1 MKNHTLKYAFAL
13 AILVFFVACS
23 TKKNN
28 FVSRNSHALST
39 KYNILYNGGVALD
52 KGIQDLKLQYKD
64 NFWETLPVERM
75 QVSDQVQE
83 TKTANANFD
92 RAEEKSTKAIQ
103 KHSMNIDGGEK
114 NPQMDEAHLMLG
126 KSRYYD
132 QRFVP
137 ALEAFN
143 YVLYKYPNSD
153 KIYEVKIWRE
163 KTNMRMDNDA
173 LAITNLRKLLKE
185 IKFKD
190 QIFADANATLAQAFL
205 NLKQRDSAVAKLKIA
220 REFTNLNEEK
230 ARYRFILGQVYSDMG
245 FKDSAFA
252 QYDEI
257 IDMKRKSSRNY
268 VIQSHAKQAL
278 QFDYKNGDTIA
289 FLKKFNN
296 LLEDRE
302 NRPFLDVL
310 NHQMGLFYDKNKK
323 QSVAVKYYNKSLKS
337 TSEDQYLKASNH
349 RNLAE
354 IYFDK
359 AKYVTAGKYYDSTLV
374 SLKPRTR
381 EFNLIT
387 KKRLNLEDVIKF
399 EGIAQTNDSIIKI
412 ASLSSSEKEKYYQDY
427 IDKLKKE
434 DEIKRKLE
442 EKEAK
447 LKEQLEANNGG
458 DFKAESKFAANDI
471 SKDIAKAA
479 ASTPKSIASNGGSNN
494 TFYFYNPSTVA
505 YGKLEFKKKW
515 GKRSLVPNW
524 RLSKE
529 KVKENEE
536 NEDGNDDASS
546 DKNVKEV
553 NEKYTT
559 NFYIKNI
566 PTDKIV
572 IDSLSKQR
580 NFAYYQLGVIYK
592 EKFKEY
598 QRAADKLEKLLENNP
613 EERLILPSMYNLF
626 KIYEIIDK
634 DKALAM
640 KSRII
645 AQYPDSRY
653 AQIISNPNASSE
665 VASSPEIA
673 YDLLYK
679 DYENGLYREVLPK
692 TEAAIE
698 QFTGE
703 EMLPKFELLKANLT
717 GKLKGLAEFK
727 KALNYVALTYPNSEE
742 GKETEVF
749 IATKIPYLESL
760 NFNSEFPVS
769 WKILFA
775 ADNLED
781 KRYKGLLEKLTKF
794 VKERTVDKLTTS
806 TDIYTLEKNF
816 LVIHGIK
823 SKDEA
828 VGIAQVLKEFKEY
841 KIAEQSYVI
850 SSENYKVVQV
860 KKNFDEYIIGDWL
873 NKEILPVPKNIIL
886 SETATQAKKVVTK
899 QDVKNAMNAAKVEVK
914 PTANQAQNPQQP
926 QLQNPN
932 PNNKAGN
939 RDQMDS
945 NDPPAGSMMPPMPSM
960 PRKE

>member
-52 KGIQDLKLQYKD
+52 KGIEDLKLQYKD

-75 QVSDQVQE
+75 QVSEQAQE

-230 ARYRFILGQVYSDMG
+230 ARYRFILGQVYRDMG

-268 VIQSHAKQAL
+268 VIQSHAKQA
-278 QFDYKNGDTIA
+278 QEFDYKNGDTIA

-323 QSVAVKYYNKSLKS
+323 QAVAIKFYNKSLKS

-479 ASTPKSIASNGGSNN
+479 ASTPKSLSSNGGSNN

-536 NEDGNDDASS
+536 NEDGNDVASS

-559 NFYIKNI
+559 NFYIKDI

-598 QRAADKLEKLLENNP
+598 QRAADKLEKLLNFNP

-653 AQIISNPNASSE
+653 AQIISNPNASNE

-679 DYENGLYREVLPK
+679 GYENTLYREVLPK

-781 KRYKGLLEKLTKF
+781 KRYKVLVEKLTKF

-823 SKDEA
+823 SKDDA
-828 VGIAQVLKEFKEY
+828 IGIAQVLKEFKEY